1 MPPWIH
7 AQAEKQEFVMAL
19 LASLQLTSQSAEALL
34 RRGNWLTQ
42 EVESFFAPMA
52 GNLLVSDAQVREL
65 ERFIDELEAPGEEL
79 VPGTPIRGERAI
91 EFCAGWGRL
100 RIYVIRDRFDGVD
113 LLDWDAGIL
122 ETGERI
128 IASLER

>member
-1 MPPWIH
+1 
-7 AQAEKQEFVMAL
+7 MAL

-65 ERFIDELEAPGEEL
+65 ERFIDELEAPGEGL

-113 LLDWDAGIL
+113 LLDWDAEIL